1 MWFEVAAEDTIQLF
15 MGPDSLKVRRLRRDP
30 RASIVVAPESLL
42 AEMLRRYFRRPG
54 GCPWPTFP

>member
-1 MWFEVAAEDTIQLF
+1 

-30 RASIVVAPESLL
+30 RATIVVAPESLL
-42 AEMLRRYFRRPG
+42 AEVPRRCFRRPG